1 MNDASTTLRDSRQ
14 RLEQGLKAVVKD
26 AEDLLRFAVR
36 DAGEGYAQAREHL
49 EQTLK
54 SAREELSQ
62 LNEAAVDGAR
72 RAGRATD
79 SYVRRHPWESIG
91 VGAGIGL
98 LLGLLIARR

>member
-1 MNDASTTLRDSRQ
+1 
-14 RLEQGLKAVVKD
+14 
-26 AEDLLRFAVR
+26 VR
-36 DAGEGYAQAREHL
+36 DAGEGYAEAREHL
-49 EQTLK
+49 EKTLK
-54 SAREELSQ
+54 SAREELSE
-62 LNEAAVDGAR
+62 LNEAAADSAR